1 MFIVFL
7 VGFVVLLLLGLPVA
21 VGLGGAA
28 FIYFIPDGFF
38 TQLIQTTYA
47 GMASFSLLAIPLF
60 MLAGNL
66 MNESG
71 ITEELANFAR
81 LLLGH
86 IRGGLGLATILA
98 SAIFAAITGSAVA
111 TAVAIGGVLIPIMVK
126 SKYDE
131 DVAGALTA
139 TAACLGP
146 IIPPSI
152 PFIIYG
158 VIANVS
164 IAKLFLAGI
173 VPGLILVISLMI
185 YMYVVARRRKY
196 PVQPRA
202 SLNDV
207 ARGTWKA
214 LPAIFMPVI
223 ILGGIL
229 GGIFTPTE
237 AAGVAVVYAFIVD
250 FLLYKKLKCNK
261 LFDIFLKSGL
271 ETGMIMLLLG
281 LSEPFA
287 WVVAVEQLPQQ
298 MVAWL
303 NQAHVTPLITL
314 MLMNI
319 GLLLLG
325 IPLETAPALTIVVPV
340 LAPMAAQLGIDPI
353 HLGVIV
359 CFNLVLGLITPPVGG
374 VLFSICGITGMS
386 LARLSKAIWGP
397 FAIALIVLLLITFF
411 PGLSTFLP
419 RILMG

>member
-1 MFIVFL
+1 MFIIFL

-173 VPGLILVISLMI
+173 VPGLLLVISLMM

-250 FLLYKKLKCNK
+250 FLLYKKLKFNK

-298 MVAWL
+298 MVTWL

>member
-7 VGFVVLLLLGLPVA
+7 VGFVVLLILGLPVA

-28 FIYFIPDGFF
+28 LLYFIPEGFF
-38 TQLIQTTYA
+38 TQMVQTTFA
-47 GMASFSLLAIPLF
+47 GMASFSLLAVPLF

-66 MNESG
+66 MSESG
-71 ITEELANFAR
+71 ITEELANFAK

-98 SAIFAAITGSAVA
+98 CAIFAAITGSAVA
-111 TAVAIGGVLIPIMVK
+111 TAVAIGGVLIPTMK
-126 SKYDE
+126 RAGYDE
-131 DVAGALTA
+131 DVAAALTA
-139 TAACLGP
+139 TSACLGP

-164 IAKLFLAGI
+164 IAGLFLAGI
-173 VPGLILVISLMI
+173 LPGILLAASLMA
-185 YMYVVARRRKY
+185 YMYFVARKRKY
-196 PVQPRA
+196 PIQSKA
-202 SLNDV
+202 TLKEV
-207 ARGTWKA
+207 AVGTWKA

-237 AAGVAVVYAFIVD
+237 AAGVAVVYAFIIDKV
-250 FLLYKKLKCNK
+250 LYRKITMKKLADI
-261 LFDIFLKSGL
+261 LFKSGL

-298 MVAWL
+298 MVGL
-303 NQAHVTPLITL
+303 ISQAHVSPVVTLI
-314 MLMNI
+314 LMNI
-319 GLLLLG
+319 GLLLIG

-340 LAPMAAQLGIDPI
+340 LAPMALQLGINPI
-353 HLGVIV
+353 HLGIII

-374 VLFSICGITGMS
+374 VLFTVCGITGIS
-386 LARLSKAIWGP
+386 LEKLSKAIWPP
-397 FAIALIVLLLITFF
+397 FLISVVVLLLITFV
-411 PGLSTFLP
+411 PALSTFLP
-419 RILMG
+419 SVLLH

>member
-7 VGFVVLLLLGLPVA
+7 VGFVVLLILGLPVA
-21 VGLGGAA
+21 IGLGGAA
-28 FIYFIPDGFF
+28 LLYFIPEGFF
-38 TQLIQTTYA
+38 TQMVQTTFA

-66 MNESG
+66 MTESG

-98 SAIFAAITGSAVA
+98 CAIFAAITGSAVA
-111 TAVAIGGVLIPIMVK
+111 TAVAIGGVLIPTMVK
-126 SKYDE
+126 AGYDE

-139 TAACLGP
+139 TSACLGP

-164 IAKLFLAGI
+164 IAGLFLAGI
-173 VPGLILVISLMI
+173 VPGALLAISLMV
-185 YMYVVARRRKY
+185 YMYFVAKKRKY
-196 PVQPRA
+196 PIQPR
-202 SLNDV
+202 STLKEV
-207 ARGTWKA
+207 AVGTWKA

-237 AAGVAVVYAFIVD
+237 AAGVAVVYAFIID
-250 FLLYKKLKCNK
+250 KLLYRNITMKKLA
-261 LFDIFLKSGL
+261 DILLKSGL

-287 WVVAVEQLPQQ
+287 WVVSVEQLPQQ
-298 MVAWL
+298 MVQIIS
-303 NQAHVTPLITL
+303 QAHVSPMITL
-314 MLMNI
+314 LLMNVA
-319 GLLLLG
+319 LLLIG

-340 LAPMAAQLGIDPI
+340 LAPMAVQLGINPI
-353 HLGVIV
+353 HLGIII
-359 CFNLVLGLITPPVGG
+359 CFNLVLGLVTPPVGG
-374 VLFSICGITGMS
+374 VLFSVCGITGMS
-386 LARLSKAIWGP
+386 LEKLSKAIWAP
-397 FAIALIVLLLITFF
+397 FAISLVVLLLITFV
-411 PGLSTFLP
+411 PALSTFLP
-419 RILMG
+419 SILLH

>member
-7 VGFVVLLLLGLPVA
+7 VGFIVLLAIGLPVA

-28 FIYFIPDGFF
+28 LLYFIPDGFF
-38 TQLIQTTYA
+38 TQMVQTTFA
-47 GMASFSLLAIPLF
+47 GMASFTLLAIPLF

-86 IRGGLGLATILA
+86 IRGGLGLATVFA

-111 TAVAIGGVLIPIMVK
+111 TAIAIGGVLIPTMHK
-126 SKYDE
+126 AGYDDE
-131 DVAGALTA
+131 VSASLTA

-164 IAKLFLAGI
+164 ISALFLAGI
-173 VPGLILVISLMI
+173 IPGILLAGSLMLYI
-185 YMYVVARRRKY
+185 YFVAKKRKY
-196 PVQPRA
+196 PVLPRA
-202 SLNDV
+202 KLGEV
-207 ARGTWKA
+207 AVGTWKA

-237 AAGVAVVYAFIVD
+237 AAAVAVVYALIID
-250 FLLYKKLKCNK
+250 RAIYRKIGLRKLYDVL
-261 LFDIFLKSGL
+261 LKSGL
-271 ETGMIMLLLG
+271 ETGMIMLLVG

-298 MVAWL
+298 MVNL
-303 NQAHVTPLITL
+303 LSQANVTPMIALV
-314 MLMNI
+314 LMNV
-319 GLLLLG
+319 GLLLIG

-340 LAPMAAQLGIDPI
+340 LAPMALQLGIDPI
-353 HLGVIV
+353 HLGIIV

-374 VLFSICGITGMS
+374 VLFSVCGIAGIS
-386 LARLSKAIWGP
+386 LEKLSKAIWIP
-397 FAIALIVLLLITFF
+397 FAISLVVLLLITFV
-411 PGLSTFLP
+411 PALSTFLP
-419 RILMG
+419 SVLLR

>member
-1 MFIVFL
+1 MFLLFL

-28 FIYFIPDGFF
+28 FLYFIPDGFF

-47 GMASFSLLAIPLF
+47 GIASFSLLAIPLF

-86 IRGGLGLATILA
+86 IRGGLGLATIFA

-111 TAVAIGGVLIPIMVK
+111 TAVAIGGVLIPTMVK
-126 SKYDE
+126 SGYDE

-139 TAACLGP
+139 TSACLGP

-173 VPGLILVISLMI
+173 IPGALLAASLML
-185 YMYVVARRRKY
+185 YMYFIARRRKY
-196 PVQPRA
+196 PIQPRA
-202 SLNDV
+202 SLKEV

-214 LPAIFMPVI
+214 LPAIFMPII

-237 AAGVAVVYAFIVD
+237 AAGVAVVYALIVD
-250 FLLYKKLKCNK
+250 FLLYKRLKLKSLVNI
-261 LFDIFLKSGL
+261 LFKSGL

-298 MVAWL
+298 MVLWL
-303 NQAHVTPLITL
+303 SQAHISPLATL
-314 MLMNI
+314 VLMNI

-353 HLGVIV
+353 HLGIIV
-359 CFNLVLGLITPPVGG
+359 CFNLVLGLVTPPVGG
-374 VLFSICGITGMS
+374 VLFSVCGITGMP
-386 LARLSKAIWGP
+386 LEKLSKAIWGP
-397 FAIALIVLLLITFF
+397 FIMALIVLLLITFI

-419 RILMG
+419 RVLMG